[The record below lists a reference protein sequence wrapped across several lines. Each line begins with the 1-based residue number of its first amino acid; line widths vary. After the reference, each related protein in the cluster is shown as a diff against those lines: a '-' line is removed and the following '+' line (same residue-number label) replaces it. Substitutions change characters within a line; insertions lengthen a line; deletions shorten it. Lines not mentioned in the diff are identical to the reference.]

1 MFFLFFL
8 FLISLC
14 FVTHIDVGRIKGRR
28 RRNKEARLTPLVF
41 RGCADSCGGTVY
53 TAQEGEQ
60 QVYELNKNIYRQR
73 VELDFYPFCVL
84 FVNIAAR
91 PHHVYKIHSQ
101 DFFFC
106 ICVAGRCVC
115 SISSPILFYT
125 TLH

>member
-1 MFFLFFL
+1 M
-8 FLISLC
+8 
-14 FVTHIDVGRIKGRR
+14 GRIKGRR

-106 ICVAGRCVC
+106 LCVAGRCVC